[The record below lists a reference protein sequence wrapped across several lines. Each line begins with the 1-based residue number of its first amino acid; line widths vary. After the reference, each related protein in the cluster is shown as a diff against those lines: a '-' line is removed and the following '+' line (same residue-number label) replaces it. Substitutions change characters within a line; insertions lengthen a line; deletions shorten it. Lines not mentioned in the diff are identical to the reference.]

1 MFVFS
6 IIFVVSLPIDAMNG
20 IVNRAPPTSRFTPLT
35 QKILGMVA
43 RLRLWIGSCE
53 RSALRL
59 DTDVPGHYV
68 LALVAPPASH
78 APATRLVCVG
88 SACNMRRSLA
98 RFIDFPGPD
107 SSVAAVWQQN
117 KQLMSTRAAFRRR

>member
-68 LALVAPPASH
+68 LALVAPPASR
-78 APATRLVCVG
+78 APATTSCV
-88 SACNMRRSLA
+88 RRQRVQYASLA
-98 RFIDFPGPD
+98 GPVHRLPG
-107 SSVAAVWQQN
+107 
-117 KQLMSTRAAFRRR
+117 T